1 MNEQKNNGRGIFYG
15 VIGVATLVVAIIGA
29 TFAYFTASKDI
40 QNAVTGNMATITFDL
55 KVTKV
60 TKADET
66 KGGMIPMS
74 NTMVEAALAGKNDA
88 PVRAADD
95 DAGIEA
101 DTNGDPEICVDDN
114 GNAVCQIYKIAVING
129 GTAGMYLDGYVTL
142 TGGSGMPTDV
152 PIATYDSVTKNYN
165 LLSGDALK
173 WENITP
179 SLATGAEVVPTT
191 MRWAQ
196 VFCEG
201 TDNQLDSCTT
211 AGTTTTGTTSTGN
224 GFTANWAAISNNSDT
239 TGHNTSQI
247 KYTGNTVTAKGSI
260 SGNEYDIINT
270 NYIRISDHSATA
282 SGYTRTADV
291 TSALVFNQFIAPK
304 QNTNKADTTSQDSS
318 ETLPDAQVY
327 YIVVWLSETGTN
339 QTAGAT
345 TDGTNAILGVPSKD
359 DALNFFYGTVTF
371 LSAQGSEVTA
381 TFSNYAAVRPN
392 TTPGA

>member
-29 TFAYFTASKDI
+29 TFAYFTASQDI

-60 TKADET
+60 TKADEA

-74 NTMVEAALAGKNDA
+74 NTMVEAALTGKED
-88 PVRAADD
+88 VLSGGDGDVGADS
-95 DAGIEA
+95 
-101 DTNGDPEICVDDN
+101 DPEICVDDN

-142 TGGSGMPTDV
+142 TGGSAMPTDV
-152 PIATYDSVTKNYN
+152 PAFTKSGENYTPIT
-165 LLSGDALK
+165 DASTRK
-173 WENITP
+173 WKNITP

-196 VFCEG
+196 VFCHG
-201 TDNQLDSCTT
+201 TDNQLKDCTT
-211 AGTTTTGTTSTGN
+211 AGTTTTGATGVAAWGKIQSTS
-224 GFTANWAAISNNSDT
+224 DE
-239 TGHNTSQI
+239 TGHNTTQI
-247 KYTGNTVTAKGSI
+247 RYTGDDVVSDGTI
-260 SGNEYDIINT
+260 SGNTYDIIDT

-304 QNTNKADTTSQDSS
+304 QNTDKADTTSQDSG

-345 TDGTNAILGVPSKD
+345 TDGTNAIPGVPSKD